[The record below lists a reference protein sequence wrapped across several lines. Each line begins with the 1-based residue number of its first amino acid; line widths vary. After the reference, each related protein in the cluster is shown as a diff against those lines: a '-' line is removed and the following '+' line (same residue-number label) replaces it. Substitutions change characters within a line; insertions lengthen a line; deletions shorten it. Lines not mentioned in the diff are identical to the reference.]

1 MAVGDLS
8 GRRLGGFELIE
19 PLGEGSFAAVWRA
32 RQVRL
37 DRDVAV
43 KVLDPIVA
51 RDPTTARRF
60 EREGR
65 AAANL
70 DHPAIVPVYE
80 AGDDDGLY
88 YLAMRLVDGET
99 LADLLDRESPLPLDR
114 VLALLAPV
122 AAALDHAHAAGLV
135 HRDVKPANILLE
147 GDRVYLTDFGIAASA
162 REVGRYT
169 TGSIGTADYMAPEQA
184 RGDDLDHRAD
194 LYALGCVAYHALTGA
209 PPFRRDD
216 LVATLVAHGNDP
228 IPPTGVPGLDA
239 FFDRALAKEPDERF
253 DRGVDLVRALAS
265 LSPVA
270 PDEPPRRAEETP
282 RRRSLAWVAVAALTV
297 IAFAAATVVVIGGGD
312 DAGAPSESPTG
323 ATAVNG
329 SDPPSTEPAA
339 TDPTADGPSASDPP
353 TDGTA
358 TSDGSAGSSATT
370 EPIVVPTTAP
380 VEPSGRIAVGTTL
393 DLADPNAHRSLDT
406 VNVLA
411 EWVLPVMYRV
421 DENLD
426 LVPSLATGPPTP
438 IADDPLRLQWEI
450 RDDITWD
457 DGTPV
462 TTADIV
468 ATYQYL
474 TDPATNATNISLYG
488 PVSDVRAI
496 DNTMLEIDLSSPIG
510 VPRVLFSTTH
520 PIIQAAAW
528 QSHLDGGGTAADFL
542 DDGVTFAAGP
552 FRAAPNAGPGE
563 IELLPNPE
571 WSGDPER
578 GPKLES
584 IRIVE
589 YPTTDSLIEALGNAQ
604 IDVAWADT
612 VGNNDVRDVQALPD
626 TQVLIGTSDTSIQL
640 THNAASPALADARV
654 REAIQLGLDRDEVGG
669 LVTGLR
675 TGDPAER
682 VDSLVFAPGQSG
694 GSDPFGFGVDRDLA
708 AQLLDEA
715 GWVEVEG
722 TQFRQRDGETLTLD
736 LLFLNTAENLQTGL
750 SIVSQLEALGIDVV
764 AEQVEDLEVG
774 RRMDAREFDTIIQ
787 FRLFNSDPIATR
799 AIFGT
804 EGQVNLG
811 GFSDPEIDALLDAA
825 DAELDP
831 DVRLD
836 LYDQID
842 VRLEQLDPA
851 LPLFALPAFTAYD
864 ARLTGIQMA
873 PNRGPLVTLNE
884 WTFAS

>member
-99 LADLLDRESPLPLDR
+99 LADLFDREGPLPLDR
-114 VLALLAPV
+114 VLTLLAPV

-147 GDRVYLTDFGIAASA
+147 DDRVYLSDFGIAASA

-216 LVATLVAHGNDP
+216 LVATLVAHGNEP
-228 IPPTGVPGLDA
+228 VPPTGVPGLDA

-270 PDEPPRRAEETP
+270 PDEPPRRAEEMP
-282 RRRSLAWVAVAALTV
+282 RRRSLAWVVVAALTV

-312 DAGAPSESPTG
+312 DASAPSDSPTV
-323 ATAVNG
+323 TAALG
-329 SDPPSTEPAA
+329 DSDPLGTEPAA
-339 TDPTADGPSASDPP
+339 TDPPDDGSATSDPP
-353 TDGTA
+353 ATEGT
-358 TSDGSAGSSATT
+358 SGSSATT
-370 EPIVVPTTAP
+370 EAVVPATTAAP
-380 VEPSGRIAVGTTL
+380 AEPEGRTVVGTTL
-393 DLADPNAHRSLDT
+393 DLADPNPHRSLDT

-438 IADDPLRLQWEI
+438 IDDDPLRLQWEI

-496 DNTMLEIDLSSPIG
+496 DSTMLEIDLSSPVG

-528 QSHLDGGGTAADFL
+528 QAHLDGGGTAADFL

-552 FRAAPNAGPGE
+552 FRAAPNTGPGE
-563 IELLPNPE
+563 IELLPNPA

-584 IRIVE
+584 IRIIE
-589 YPTTDSLIEALGNAQ
+589 YPTTDSLIEALDTSQ

-612 VGNNDVRDVQALPD
+612 VGNNDVRDVQALGD
-626 TQVLIGTSDTSIQL
+626 TEVLIGTSDTSIQL
-640 THNAASPALADARV
+640 THNAASQVLADARV

-694 GSDPFGFGVDRDLA
+694 GSDPFGFGPDRELA
-708 AQLLDEA
+708 GQLLDEA

-722 TQFRQRDGETLTLD
+722 EQFRQRDGETLTLN
-736 LLFLNTAENLQTGL
+736 LLFLNTAENLATSL
-750 SIVSQLEALGIDVV
+750 SIVSQLEDLGIDVV

-774 RRMDAREFDTIIQ
+774 RRMEAREFDTLIQ

-804 EGQVNLG
+804 GGQVNIG
-811 GFSDPEIDALLDAA
+811 DFSDVEIDRLLDAA

-842 VRLEQLDPA
+842 TRLEQLDPA

-864 ARLTGIQMA
+864 SRLTGVQMA